1 MEEEIK
7 SFEVRGKFDERLICN
22 IEQGIENS

>member
-7 SFEVRGKFDERLICN
+7 PFEVRGKFDESLICN
-22 IEQGIENS
+22 IKQGIENS